1 MLAGK
6 NLKSC
11 PNVRSMTTVTLVPNL
26 IKNVVFL
33 PCSPKYIRCLID
45 TNLKLVWLVFFFLLM
60 ISVSC
65 FMFQNWGDT
74 DWSFELNNKFSIF
87 DHSFWVDRAEISF
100 GDIANGSLIWVIPIW
115 RIEIFQECN
124 SFNFVFLGTLDK
136 IINFISGSGCGTTRI
151 RRCMFGQALLQIWT
165 PCTLI

>member
-1 MLAGK
+1 M
-6 NLKSC
+6 S
-11 PNVRSMTTVTLVPNL
+11 
-26 IKNVVFL
+26 L
-33 PCSPKYIRCLID
+33 PCSSKYIRSLID
-45 TNLKLVWLVFFFLLM
+45 ANLKLVWFLF
-60 ISVSC
+60 SVSY
-65 FMFQNWGDT
+65 FRFQNRNT

-87 DHSFWVDRAEISF
+87 DHSFRVDWAEISF
-100 GDIANGSLIWVIPIW
+100 GDIANGSLIWIIPIW

-136 IINFISGSGCGTTRI
+136 IINFISGSGCCGTTRI